1 MEPIEENNCS
11 RTKYFI
17 ILGFQEIQETYF
29 FNFILYFSVYLL
41 TVFSN
46 VAIII
51 LVRIDSHLHSPMYF
65 FICNLSFLEIG
76 YISSTLPNLM
86 VGILSGTKSI
96 SFTACIIQLY
106 SFSCLGGTENV
117 LLAFMAY
124 DRYLAICNPLKY
136 TMIMS
141 PKMCI
146 QLACLSWSMGCI
158 IAVAAIFLVAIS
170 CFCGPNV
177 VEHFLCESAP
187 LLQLSCTDVS
197 TAKFILSI
205 STSAL
210 TLSSVLF
217 TMISYCF
224 IIHSIVK
231 ISSTT
236 GKKKALSTC
245 VSHFTAV
252 LFFYISVCVMYV
264 QPSGSN
270 PSRNKVAAV
279 FYGIITPLLNP
290 FVYSL
295 RNKDMKNALIRALR
309 KSKNVQF

>member
-1 MEPIEENNCS
+1 MDENNCS
-11 RTKYFI
+11 RTTHFI
-17 ILGFQEIQETYF
+17 ILGFQGIPETF
-29 FNFILYFSVYLL
+29 LFNFILFLNVYIL

-46 VAIII
+46 IVIIV
-51 LVRIDSHLHSPMYF
+51 LVKTDSHLHSPMYF
-65 FICNLSFLEIG
+65 FICNLSVLEIC

-86 VGILSGTKSI
+86 SGIVSGNKSI
-96 SFTACIIQLY
+96 SFTGCIIQLY
-106 SFSCLGGTENV
+106 CFSCLGGTENV

-146 QLACLSWSMGCI
+146 QLACLSWSLGIM
-158 IAVAAIFLVAIS
+158 IAVAAILLVAIS

-177 VEHFLCESAP
+177 IEHFLCESTP

-197 TAKFILSI
+197 MATFVLSI
-205 STSAL
+205 STSLL

-224 IIHSIVK
+224 IIYTVIK
-231 ISSTT
+231 IPSTT

-245 VSHFTAV
+245 ISHFTSV
-252 LFFYISVCVMYV
+252 LIFYTSVCIMYV
-264 QPSGSN
+264 HPSGSN
-270 PSRNKVAAV
+270 PNRNKAAAV
-279 FYGIITPLLNP
+279 FYAIITPLLNP

-295 RNKDMKNALIRALR
+295 RNKEIKNALVRALK
-309 KSKNVQF
+309 KSKNGIF